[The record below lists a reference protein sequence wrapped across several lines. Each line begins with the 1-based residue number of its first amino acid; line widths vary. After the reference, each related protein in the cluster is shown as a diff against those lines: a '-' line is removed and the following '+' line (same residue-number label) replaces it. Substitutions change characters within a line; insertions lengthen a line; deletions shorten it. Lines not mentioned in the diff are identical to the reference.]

1 MQKMWNPSALLM
13 EIYKVPEIM
22 ENSVK
27 NPQRINIELPYNPG
41 ILIQQNIMQLKKKKR
56 RKFYPKLQHG

>member
-1 MQKMWNPSALLM
+1 MQKIWNPSALLM
-13 EIYKVPEIM
+13 GIQKVAEIM

-41 ILIQQNIMQLKKKKR
+41 ILIQQDIMQLKEKKR
-56 RKFYPKLQHG
+56 RKSYRKLQHG

>member
-1 MQKMWNPSALLM
+1 MQKIWNPSALLM
-13 EIYKVPEIM
+13 GIQKVAEIM

-41 ILIQQNIMQLKKKKR
+41 ILIQ
-56 RKFYPKLQHG
+56 